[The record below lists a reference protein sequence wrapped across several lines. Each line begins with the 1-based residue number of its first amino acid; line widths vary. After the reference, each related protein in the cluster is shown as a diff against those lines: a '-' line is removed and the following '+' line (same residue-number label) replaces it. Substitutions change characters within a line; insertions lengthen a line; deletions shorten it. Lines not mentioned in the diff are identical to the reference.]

1 MGPQHVP
8 SLSPLVFEGPD
19 RRPIGLRILARRHDD
34 RALFGWARWTYR
46 ALTS

>member
-1 MGPQHVP
+1 MRTLRVA
-8 SLSPLVFEGPD
+8 SLSLPAFEEPD
-19 RRPIGLRILARRHDD
+19 RMPIGLWILARRHDD